1 MDAAYKIIDENG
13 GAMEVGDL
21 HQLLLMKKPEG
32 GRMRDK
38 ATQLTKAEFILKM
51 RASPIHTYEH
61 GVVMNRDLT
70 EVAKRWMG
78 FAHPLRPRNKLPI
91 IMLKEVERLERAGNE
106 E

>member
-1 MDAAYKIIDENG
+1 MDAAYKIIEDNG
-13 GAMEVGDL
+13 GAMEVADL
-21 HQLLLMKKPEG
+21 HQILLMRKPEG

-38 ATQLTKAEFILKM
+38 ATQLTKTEFIHKM

-91 IMLKEVERLERAGNE
+91 IMLKEVERLERAGNAE
-106 E
+106 